1 MATAN
6 ISYQGIGT
14 AIAITSADGN
24 GDGVWCSSALVDNQT
39 TKYIDA
45 LVGGSLQVGTVPAGT
60 SHTIDIYIAAS
71 WDGVEFTAGVD
82 AGDADITWGT
92 TGSTHVNGEF
102 DLFHLKSVSVN
113 ATDDDNDIA
122 FGPFSVA
129 AAVGGTMPLE
139 WCVVIENNTGAAL
152 HATGTN
158 NHLEFTGIEYDSV

>member
-14 AIAITSADGN
+14 SIAITSADGN

-39 TKYIDA
+39 NKYMDA
-45 LVGGSLQVGTVPAGT
+45 LFGGSLQVGTLTANGT
-60 SHTIDIYIAAS
+60 INIYIAAS
-71 WDGVEFTAGVD
+71 WDGTEFTAGVD
-82 AGDADITWGT
+82 VGDSDITWGT
-92 TGSTHVNGEF
+92 TGNTHVGGEN
-102 DLFHLKSVSVN
+102 DLFPVAVISTD
-113 ATDDDNDIA
+113 ATDDDNDIV

-129 AAVGGTMPLE
+129 SICGGIMPLE

-158 NHLEFTGIEYDSV
+158 NHLEYTGIEYDSA